1 MDFNKENDTYTKAN
15 LVRNDQHAVGHA
27 VWQTQGSH
35 VHTYYQS
42 DSDGEPVVID
52 VVGDA
57 DFFSHLRNL
66 PDIGPD
72 IAIDIETSEPSEHM
86 DESG

>member
-1 MDFNKENDTYTKAN
+1 M
-15 LVRNDQHAVGHA
+15 
-27 VWQTQGSH
+27 VWQTWGSH
-35 VHTYYQS
+35 VHAYYQS

-72 IAIDIETSEPSEHM
+72 IDSDIETSEPSERM